1 MTDNT
6 RDSIW
11 PMFLLAIAAVLW
23 ALYALW
29 ALAGSDVSLIT
40 MMPLE
45 GVRLLG
51 ELLVGPALLLALA
64 AAFRPRPKAEV
75 RSPLEATALL
85 GEELEARTTGLVARL
100 EAVSSKVAGDI
111 DRIDA
116 LSGRLEQRAVAATRQ
131 AAEALQA
138 IESLTTG
145 AQAFDARLA
154 SALSATGDM
163 EQLLS
168 TMSREA
174 AEARAAAIEL
184 SSQSDALR
192 EQAEASARAMRA
204 AIASLASEAEATIR
218 MSDTANKDLRD
229 TVAEQTAAL
238 SAATNE
244 ARSTLSAIGAEAAR
258 ALGRHLDGLVAQARE
273 LESRIAGQ
281 ASATEELAAF
291 AERSFQLLDKRMD
304 HSAQTTGANLEQL
317 KSQLEGIHGRI
328 DALAEP
334 IRAAR
339 SVVLDMDQAITG
351 LRGTADATEAA
362 FSGSLAST
370 AMEARRLTDDLSVSL
385 EKLTARLSDV
395 QSSAER
401 LADPVVRSSQDLDQ
415 IVGRFDAQREAMAMA
430 GEALVVELEQARQL
444 IAEVERTTESTSL
457 AAATRLVDA
466 LTRVRDVS
474 AQATGTMRAMLEGLV
489 EEARQSLGAAATDAL
504 RAGFVGRIADEATR
518 AEEKARAAAERSA
531 SALAGL
537 AEAVRMVDG
546 RADKRMQ
553 ELAAIADRDLA
564 SAAALMSE
572 RLAAQSINL
581 SQAMGKPMTEAD
593 WAQWRKGE
601 RGLFGRRLVALVEK
615 GEAAAL
621 KALLKGDQELAGT
634 ASRLVSGMNALLERL
649 EAGGQGSVAALV
661 RGSEWGRLAAA
672 LSEVLED

>member
-1 MTDNT
+1 MTDDT

-11 PMFLLAIAAVLW
+11 PMFLLAIAAFLW
-23 ALYALW
+23 ALYAIW
-29 ALAGSDVSLIT
+29 ALAGSGIDLRT

-64 AAFRPRPKAEV
+64 AAFRPRPRAAV
-75 RSPLEATALL
+75 RSPLEAAALS

-100 EAVSSKVAGDI
+100 EAVSNKVAGDI

-116 LSGRLEQRAVAATRQ
+116 LSGRLEQQAVAATRQ

-138 IESLTTG
+138 IESLTSG

-163 EQLLS
+163 ERLLA
-168 TMSREA
+168 TLSREA

-184 SSQSDALR
+184 TGQSDALR
-192 EQAEASARAMRA
+192 QQAEASATALRA
-204 AIASLASEAEATIR
+204 AIVTLASEAEATIR
-218 MSDTANKDLRD
+218 ISDTANSDLRE
-229 TVAEQTAAL
+229 TVAQQVAAL
-238 SAATNE
+238 SSATHD
-244 ARSTLSAIGAEAAR
+244 ARTTLSAIGAEAAR
-258 ALGRHLDGLVAQARE
+258 ALGRHLDSLVGQARE
-273 LESRIAGQ
+273 LEGRITAQ
-281 ASATEELAAF
+281 ATATEELAGA
-291 AERSFQLLDKRMD
+291 AERSFQLLDKRME
-304 HSAQTTGANLEQL
+304 HSAQTTGATLEQL
-317 KSQLEGIHGRI
+317 KAQLEAVHSRI

-339 SVVLDMDQAITG
+339 SVVLDMDQAVTG
-351 LRGTADATEAA
+351 LRGTADAAEAA
-362 FSGSLAST
+362 FSGDLASS
-370 AMEARRLTDDLSVSL
+370 AIEAQRLTDELSASLESLSV
-385 EKLTARLSDV
+385 
-395 QSSAER
+395 R
-401 LADPVVRSSQDLDQ
+401 LADARAAAEQLAEPVARSSQDLDQ
-415 IVGRFDAQREAMAMA
+415 IVGRFDTQREAMAVA

-444 IAEVERTTESTSL
+444 IAEVEKTTESTSL

-466 LTRVRDVS
+466 LSRVRDVS
-474 AQATGTMRAMLEGLV
+474 AQATGTMRAMLDGLV
-489 EEARQSLGAAATDAL
+489 EEARQSLGNAATDAV
-504 RAGFVGRIADEATR
+504 RAGFVERIADEAAR
-518 AEEKARAAAERSA
+518 AEDKARAAAERSA

-546 RADKRMQ
+546 RADQRMQ

-564 SAAALMSE
+564 SAAALVSE
-572 RLAAQSINL
+572 RLAADAINL
-581 SQAMGKPMTEAD
+581 SHAMGKPMSETD

-601 RGLFGRRLVALVEK
+601 RGLFGRRLVALVDK

-621 KALLKGDQELAGT
+621 KTLLKGDQEAAAA
-634 ASRLVSGMNALLERL
+634 ASRLVAGMNALLDRL
-649 EAGGQGSVAALV
+649 EAAGQGSVAALV